1 MKQMRLCEL
10 IIFIFLT
17 NLICCINLLN
27 ENDVYEFDIISGKPS
42 QILDYLL
49 TTNTYR
55 FYIQSKYSEIIYFQ
69 LFEQD
74 KSDISLSQELIIYEY
89 KNRTTKVELIK
100 TEQLLKPNSYLI
112 SYKIT
117 NSLCNYIAFEIRPKY
132 EMKNVYVK
140 TLVKNDVNYEYNLT
154 NGINKYIGEIIEKKY
169 YRFNIDVKYN
179 QILEIEIFI
188 NDDDYLNYAHKFNIY
203 EYDSWLNPF
212 YSENNYY
219 YFDRFTYEK
228 EKTKITYSYSIIT
241 KNCSYVGIEI
251 IQNYKARD
259 FNIKIIVRNPEKYE
273 YDIKN
278 DNPIYLEN
286 LYRKNIYKFYI
297 KANYAQV
304 AYIKIT
310 KKNKFY
316 LNNNRVYL
324 TAYEYSEKDSSEE
337 LSKETYPFYFRI
349 SEDIFMESYNI
360 SNSKKTSYLAF
371 DIETTKNLE
380 KVDILI
386 NIRTPMNYT
395 YDLTNG
401 KTIYLGDLFAYN
413 KYKFYLPFEYG
424 NIFHFK
430 VFNFIENGLLKIYEY
445 SNRTDLKELRYYG
458 LTIRSNSDYDYAYY
472 NYEVKNSLY
481 VKYIGFELIPFY
493 DSKSANLTAS
503 LKSPFV
509 EYNNINLFNK
519 KKMTLD
525 SPYTY
530 KFYIPAKYNKTVYI
544 NFGGYS
550 YLNDNFF
557 SKMNLYEYENIDS
570 NLELIKSQVNPKR
583 NQGQFNLIYTIKSNF
598 CNYIAF
604 SNKVNSNIES
614 LIISVK
620 ISPNITHIVN
630 LTVGIPQHFDKI
642 SLSDT
647 YKFFV
652 FAKWGQIVD
661 FNLTKKDKDIMEE
674 QYITVYEYDNEISMK
689 ELKQYEFHFTR
700 DKNQEYYELGYIIEN
715 NECNLVVYEIKWV
728 YEITSVDIVYTFFK
742 EDKYTDYIPDYD
754 SDKTDE
760 KNNSNSFNG
769 SFLLI
774 IAAFVIIVII
784 LIIIILIICCVKNKN
799 KNNFKDL
806 QNLTTETNEPIYPIN

>member
-1 MKQMRLCEL
+1 MRLYEL
-10 IIFIFLT
+10 IIFVILI

-27 ENDVYEFDIISGKPS
+27 EKDVYEFDIISGKPS
-42 QILDYLL
+42 QIIDYLL

-55 FYIQSKYSEIIYFQ
+55 FYIKSKYSEIIYFQ
-69 LFEQD
+69 LFEQEN
-74 KSDISLSQELIIYEY
+74 SDTSLSQELIIYEY
-89 KNRTTKVELIK
+89 QNRTTKAELIK
-100 TEQLLKPNSYLI
+100 IEQSLKPNSYLT
-112 SYKIT
+112 SYKVT
-117 NSLCNYIAFEIRPKY
+117 NSLSNYIAFEIRPKY
-132 EMKNVYVK
+132 EMNNVYAK
-140 TLVKNDVNYEYNLT
+140 ALVKNDVNHEYNLT
-154 NGINKYIGEIIEKKY
+154 NGINQYFREIIEKKY
-169 YRFNIDVKYN
+169 YRFNMEVKYN

-188 NDDDYLNYAHKFNIY
+188 NDGDYLNYASKFNIY

-228 EKTKITYSYSIIT
+228 EKNKITYSYSIIT

-278 DNPIYLEN
+278 NSPIYLEN

-297 KANYAQV
+297 QANYSQV

-316 LNNNRVYL
+316 LDNNRVYL
-324 TAYEYSEKDSSEE
+324 TAYEYSEKDPLEE
-337 LSKETYPFYFRI
+337 LSKETYSFYFRI
-349 SEDIFMESYNI
+349 SEDVFMESYNI

-445 SNRTDLKELRYYG
+445 SNRTNSKELRYYG
-458 LTIRSNSDYDYAYY
+458 ITIQSNRDYDYAYY

-509 EYNNINLFNK
+509 EFNHVNLFNK

-525 SPYTY
+525 NPYTY
-530 KFYIPAKYNKTVYI
+530 KFYIPVKYNKTVLV

-570 NLELIKSQVNPKR
+570 NLELTKSQVNPKR
-583 NQGQFNLIYTIKSNF
+583 NGAQFNLIYTIKSST

-630 LTVGIPQHFDKI
+630 LTVGIPQHLDKI

-647 YKFFV
+647 YKFFI
-652 FAKWGQIVD
+652 FARRGQIVN

-689 ELKQYEFHFTR
+689 ELKHYEFHFIR
-700 DKNQEYYELGYIIEN
+700 DKNFDYYELGYIIEN

-742 EDKYTDYIPDYD
+742 EDKYTDYKPDYY
-754 SDKTDE
+754 SDKTYE
-760 KNNSNSFNG
+760 KNNSDMFNG

-774 IAAFVIIVII
+774 VAAFIIAII
-784 LIIIILIICCVKNKN
+784 LIFILIICCIKKKN
-799 KNNFKDL
+799 KNNFRDL
-806 QNLTTETNEPIYPIN
+806 QNPTTQTNEPIYPIN

>member
-1 MKQMRLCEL
+1 
-10 IIFIFLT
+10 
-17 NLICCINLLN
+17 
-27 ENDVYEFDIISGKPS
+27 
-42 QILDYLL
+42 
-49 TTNTYR
+49 
-55 FYIQSKYSEIIYFQ
+55 
-69 LFEQD
+69 
-74 KSDISLSQELIIYEY
+74 
-89 KNRTTKVELIK
+89 
-100 TEQLLKPNSYLI
+100 
-112 SYKIT
+112 
-117 NSLCNYIAFEIRPKY
+117 
-132 EMKNVYVK
+132 
-140 TLVKNDVNYEYNLT
+140 
-154 NGINKYIGEIIEKKY
+154 
-169 YRFNIDVKYN
+169 
-179 QILEIEIFI
+179 
-188 NDDDYLNYAHKFNIY
+188 
-203 EYDSWLNPF
+203 
-212 YSENNYY
+212 
-219 YFDRFTYEK
+219 
-228 EKTKITYSYSIIT
+228 
-241 KNCSYVGIEI
+241 
-251 IQNYKARD
+251 
-259 FNIKIIVRNPEKYE
+259 
-273 YDIKN
+273 
-278 DNPIYLEN
+278 
-286 LYRKNIYKFYI
+286 
-297 KANYAQV
+297 
-304 AYIKIT
+304 
-310 KKNKFY
+310 
-316 LNNNRVYL
+316 
-324 TAYEYSEKDSSEE
+324 
-337 LSKETYPFYFRI
+337 
-349 SEDIFMESYNI
+349 
-360 SNSKKTSYLAF
+360 
-371 DIETTKNLE
+371 
-380 KVDILI
+380 
-386 NIRTPMNYT
+386 MNYT
-395 YDLTNG
+395 YDLING
-401 KTIYLGDLFAYN
+401 TTKYLGDLFAYN

-458 LTIRSNSDYDYAYY
+458 ITIQSNRDYDYAYY

-630 LTVGIPQHFDKI
+630 LT
-642 SLSDT
+642 
-647 YKFFV
+647 
-652 FAKWGQIVD
+652 
-661 FNLTKKDKDIMEE
+661 KKDKDIMEE

-689 ELKQYEFHFTR
+689 ELKHYEFHFIR
-700 DKNQEYYELGYIIEN
+700 DKNFDYYELGYIIEN

-742 EDKYTDYIPDYD
+742 EDKHTDYIPDYD

-760 KNNSNSFNG
+760 RNNSNSFNG

-774 IAAFVIIVII
+774 VAAFIIAII
-784 LIIIILIICCVKNKN
+784 LIFILIICCIKKKN
-799 KNNFKDL
+799 KNNFRDL
-806 QNLTTETNEPIYPIN
+806 QNPTTQTNEPIYPIN